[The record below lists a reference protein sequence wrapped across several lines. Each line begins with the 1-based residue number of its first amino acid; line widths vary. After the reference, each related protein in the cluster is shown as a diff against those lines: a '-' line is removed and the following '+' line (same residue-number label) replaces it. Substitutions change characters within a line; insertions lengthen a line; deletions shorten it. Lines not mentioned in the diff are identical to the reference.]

1 MIEFLF
7 RHLLGRTPA
16 TQSESQQYN
25 KLLTEQGLSAAV
37 AALIE
42 GEEYVRFFGEDVV
55 PYNRCPTLP
64 AGNYLGSVKAVSDW
78 VK

>member
-1 MIEFLF
+1 
-7 RHLLGRTPA
+7 
-16 TQSESQQYN
+16 
-25 KLLTEQGLSAAV
+25 LTEQGLSAAV
-37 AALIE
+37 ESLVD